1 MKQTN
6 NAIKFLMAQYRAI
19 FKNAYFKGL
28 TSAVLLTAGLAAA
41 GGAQAASFT
50 EANLTE
56 GLAADQTITIDG
68 QSSSAGPETYGY
80 LQVKSGGTS
89 YTDPVAINGT
99 INITGGN
106 KISAGNLAKSNY
118 INTETGD
125 VYWQGTGTININIS
139 SGADSATINA
149 DEVTQYGLGLG
160 ASGSANKT
168 LNINIGEVNV
178 VRGGLT
184 LANSSAAVDSSVS
197 VAAQNITVGEASF
210 PTGVTAAQ
218 ALITLGDGSAD
229 GAVRLGAKTNRAQ
242 VNTYDTTITVNR
254 TGKIDFQGTDNRDYV
269 VLAGS
274 ALNVNGGAL
283 SFTNDG
289 IIQVDKGEFSDGS
302 FTVENTGK
310 ATFDLNAIGDT
321 ADLSNAVYEVKS
333 GTIELKGNSSADVG
347 TILVQAGTL
356 ALADD
361 VNLTATGAT
370 GNSGGIITLNAK
382 NTDTNRSSITYTA
395 KDAVLKLSST
405 TLKNFLTDATAEEGT
420 TDIAGQI
427 DLSKGTIEFTDNADL
442 AKTIGTD
449 KIDTTGGNEKIKVSS
464 TLGESV
470 IAGENLI
477 ISDSLGTGANTLK
490 VKATTLNL
498 TEKTDGLGVGET
510 VAEKYVLTLATGTGT
525 DDAYSVDQIHSY
537 AAVLEDQTNPFYN
550 ANDTTNFSDANKTVD
565 LAGTG
570 TIDSNL
576 IVSGASATTGKLN
589 IYAGHYTDT
598 HDITL
603 NSGSLTVGG
612 EDADS
617 DYAGIDASLTLT
629 GKLTLDHS
637 SQNNSVT
644 VTGNSGN
651 VTFGQGNYQ
660 REATAV
666 LDLTGAELDIQNG
679 ESKFT
684 TFTVGDNGTLR
695 ISEAQALDIL
705 DTADKR
711 ANSGAGILISGG
723 TVEVAGDF
731 YDRDAEIKGIKVTA
745 LQSGSAAATDKI
757 TFTTGEG
764 GTLTADSITLYSTDA
779 AETLNIG
786 SKGVLEAD
794 SITLNQTKLN
804 DKNQPLDFQVTS
816 GVLNVGSSLKG
827 SANQI
832 VLGDGSSSSADVNL
846 GYISADVDPTHGI
859 RADLTTYTTSAD
871 NGSVNV
877 DLKLDGKEAYQD
889 GDEDTS
895 DLKIVYG
902 AWTAQDITA
911 TNAIITVGS
920 TGGEKDANGEL
931 YTASLTGQGLTLNAG
946 TQMTV
951 NSNGEATFDTLTLNG
966 ANVDVD
972 NTTLTIKGIYQAE
985 VKDDPNTA
993 ANEAKPESWG
1003 LETSSGTIDVTGRKG
1018 QLILGADAVQGVTT
1032 TLTEGEYVYSN
1043 ANNAQNA
1050 FVTLSDHATL
1060 VLGLSS
1066 DVTFD
1071 ATSLQDLRKDFI
1083 SGSDGLAT
1091 STNGFIDIGD
1101 ATINGIDASA
1111 GTISWNDSGSTP
1123 GLESYSDIIADIL
1136 QNDLKNALL
1145 VNVATDDVVQ
1155 ANVGAIKANGSAN
1168 AVTLGDTNLYNA
1180 AGNNGN
1186 FFSNET
1192 SSEPID
1198 AFIKQG
1204 AQVSLNNGGNTGAI
1218 QLSDGTSED
1227 TATELAVVSSAAEGA
1242 EAPVTNIENLR
1253 GLGDNT
1259 SFEVS
1264 GVTNITRNLEIGT
1277 LEINDALTV
1286 NGTTTISNG
1295 LTSSEDADGNLVT
1308 TGSLNAV
1315 GALTVEGG
1323 VDYAGNITAS
1333 GTATFGAAD
1342 GSDTDSL
1349 GNLNEY
1355 YFAGNNTFKNVNLY
1369 NGAEFDKGVT
1379 TAETMTIG
1387 DGMEIYG
1394 GASVNAEVLQFT
1406 ANTTGKWISVGE
1418 PAGKDEATGE
1428 EWESSNGYLTIGRLD
1443 LAGNT
1448 LVTDPDWSKPASI
1461 VAIGQLG
1468 SATAV
1473 TSALGNDAG
1482 TLDGA
1487 LVALQNSILAI
1498 GVTDSTEADGDT
1510 AIEQIQQT
1518 FATYLNDNGALS
1530 ADGVGAIAYVAKA
1543 MNLGTDDKIVVDAS
1557 RNAKQYQ
1564 DLMDGTNTNPST
1576 ADTAFRTAVNANNAY
1591 IGANSVLA
1599 FGNDALNATST
1610 DGTTTTDRA
1619 ALHFDDDAASIY
1631 GAGGKIVLTG
1641 GEFNTIDEVLLFT
1654 DKGTGEHNG
1663 VTIAADGQ
1671 DIRVES
1677 LSGLYY
1683 MTLEAGT
1690 ETTGGELMLNHSRL
1704 NEVFTAASTP
1714 VKYSLVAYA
1723 ERNNN
1728 WENGNAPVDRLVGDL
1743 RKDVTY
1749 NPTNNTYT
1757 DANGA
1762 TLDSN
1767 RFVAIAQTDDQGAV
1781 TGYTVYDEAY
1791 NAVLDYTVM
1800 YDASGATAE
1809 TTARMGAY
1817 AGVAQAAL
1825 AAGASTYDSI
1835 SSRMGIGA
1843 QSSTM
1848 TFAEN
1853 GQGAGLWLNPIYK
1866 SHDSDGFDAEG
1877 VDYGVD
1883 MDLYG
1888 VALGA
1893 DYTLANGLR
1902 FGAMFNVGSGD
1913 ADGQGAGSAVSNDFD
1928 YYGFGAFVGY
1938 TMGALSVVGDVSYT
1952 AVDNDV
1958 EANLPFDKV
1967 GASLDSTNFSVGVTG
1982 KYELD
1987 FNGLS
1992 VAPHAGLRY
2001 SSIDIDDY
2009 SVDGQET
2016 YAHFSAQS
2024 MDVFS
2029 IPVGVTIAKDIV
2041 AGSWTVKPSFDLTLT
2056 GNFGDD
2062 EFEGDV
2068 NWEGV
2073 SNLVTQ
2079 TSTEVLDNFTYGATL
2094 GVAAQTGN
2102 FSLGLGVNYTGSS
2115 NVDEF
2120 GVNANAR
2127 FVF

>member
-28 TSAVLLTAGLAAA
+28 TSAVLLTAGLSVA
-41 GGAQAASFT
+41 GGAQAANFT
-50 EANLTE
+50 EADLTE
-56 GLAADQTITIDG
+56 GLAAGQTITIDG
-68 QSSSAGPETYGY
+68 AGTETDTYKY
-80 LQVKSGGTS
+80 IQVKSGGTS

-99 INITGGN
+99 IKIIGG
-106 KISAGNLAKSNY
+106 KINAANAALKNL
-118 INTETGD
+118 INTENGS
-125 VYWQGTGTININIS
+125 VYWQGSGTINIDVVNGDQITDDT
-139 SGADSATINA
+139 A
-149 DEVTQYGLGLG
+149 TQYGLGIATSG
-160 ASGSANKT
+160 ASNGT

-184 LANSSAAVDSSVS
+184 LSNSGTATNPSVS
-197 VAAQNITVGEASF
+197 VAAQNITVGEAAF
-210 PTGVTAAQ
+210 PTGVTATQ
-218 ALITLGDGSAD
+218 ALITLGDGTNQ
-229 GAVRLGAKTNRAQ
+229 GAVRLGAKSNRAE
-242 VNTYDTTITVNR
+242 VSSYDTTITVNR
-254 TGKIDFQGTDNRDYV
+254 TGKIEFQGRTDADEV
-269 VLAGS
+269 TLAGS

-283 SFTNDG
+283 SFTNEG
-289 IIQVDKGEFSDGS
+289 IIQVDKGELNDGF

-310 ATFDLNAIGDT
+310 ATIDLNAIGDT
-321 ADLSNAVYEVKS
+321 ADLSNAIYEVKS
-333 GTIELKGNSSADVG
+333 GTVELKGNSSADVG
-347 TILVQAGTL
+347 TLLVKAGTL

-361 VNLTATGAT
+361 VELTSTGSN
-370 GNSGGIITLNAK
+370 GNSGGVITLDAE
-382 NTDTNRSSITYTA
+382 NTDTNRGSVTYTA

-405 TLKNFLTDATAEEGT
+405 TLKNFLTDATLEEGT

-442 AKTIGTD
+442 AKVIGTAN
-449 KIDTTGGNEKIKVSS
+449 IDTTGGNGKIKVSG

-470 IAGENLI
+470 IAGETLTI
-477 ISDSLGTGANTLK
+477 TDSLGTGAATAK

-498 TEKTDGLGVGET
+498 TEKSTGLGVGET
-510 VAEKYVLTLATGTGT
+510 VAEKYVLTLATGVGA
-525 DDAYSVDQIHSY
+525 DSAYTVDKVHSY

-550 ANDTTNFSDANKTVD
+550 ANDTTNFTEANKTVD

-576 IVSGASATTGKLN
+576 IVSGNGSELN
-589 IYAGHYTDT
+589 IYAGHYTDS

-612 EDADS
+612 EATGS
-617 DYAGIDASLTLT
+617 EYEGIDASLTLT

-651 VTFGQGNYQ
+651 VTFGQSTYQ

-684 TFTVGDNGTLR
+684 TFTVGNAGTLR

-711 ANSGAGILISGG
+711 TKSGAGILISGG
-723 TVEVAGDF
+723 TVEVVGDL
-731 YDRDAEIKGIKVTA
+731 YDRDAKIKGIHVTA
-745 LQSGSAAATDKI
+745 LQSGTAATDKI

-816 GVLNVGSSLKG
+816 GVLNVGSSLNG

-1018 QLILGADAVQGVTT
+1018 QLILGADAVQGIKT
-1032 TLTEGEYVYSN
+1032 TLTDGKYVYSN
-1043 ANNAQNA
+1043 ANDDQSA

-1111 GTISWNDSGSTP
+1111 GTISWNDTTSGSTTIP

-1136 QNDLKNALL
+1136 QNDLRNALL
-1145 VNVATDDVVQ
+1145 VNVTTDDVVQ

-1198 AFIKQG
+1198 AFINAG

-1218 QLSDGTSED
+1218 QLQNGSSED
-1227 TATELAVVSSAAEGA
+1227 TATELAVVSSATEGA

-1259 SFEVS
+1259 RFEVD
-1264 GVTNITRNLEIGT
+1264 GETNIARNLEIGI
-1277 LEINDALTV
+1277 LEVNDKLTV
-1286 NGTTTISNG
+1286 AGNTTVSNG
-1295 LTSSEDADGNLVT
+1295 LSSREDADGNLVT

-1355 YFAGNNTFKNVNLY
+1355 YT
-1369 NGAEFDKGVT
+1369 
-1379 TAETMTIG
+1379 
-1387 DGMEIYG
+1387 
-1394 GASVNAEVLQFT
+1394 
-1406 ANTTGKWISVGE
+1406 
-1418 PAGKDEATGE
+1418 
-1428 EWESSNGYLTIGRLD
+1428 
-1443 LAGNT
+1443 
-1448 LVTDPDWSKPASI
+1448 
-1461 VAIGQLG
+1461 
-1468 SATAV
+1468 
-1473 TSALGNDAG
+1473 
-1482 TLDGA
+1482 
-1487 LVALQNSILAI
+1487 
-1498 GVTDSTEADGDT
+1498 
-1510 AIEQIQQT
+1510 
-1518 FATYLNDNGALS
+1518 
-1530 ADGVGAIAYVAKA
+1530 
-1543 MNLGTDDKIVVDAS
+1543 
-1557 RNAKQYQ
+1557 
-1564 DLMDGTNTNPST
+1564 
-1576 ADTAFRTAVNANNAY
+1576 
-1591 IGANSVLA
+1591 
-1599 FGNDALNATST
+1599 
-1610 DGTTTTDRA
+1610 
-1619 ALHFDDDAASIY
+1619 
-1631 GAGGKIVLTG
+1631 
-1641 GEFNTIDEVLLFT
+1641 
-1654 DKGTGEHNG
+1654 
-1663 VTIAADGQ
+1663 
-1671 DIRVES
+1671 
-1677 LSGLYY
+1677 
-1683 MTLEAGT
+1683 
-1690 ETTGGELMLNHSRL
+1690 
-1704 NEVFTAASTP
+1704 
-1714 VKYSLVAYA
+1714 
-1723 ERNNN
+1723 
-1728 WENGNAPVDRLVGDL
+1728 
-1743 RKDVTY
+1743 
-1749 NPTNNTYT
+1749 
-1757 DANGA
+1757 
-1762 TLDSN
+1762 
-1767 RFVAIAQTDDQGAV
+1767 
-1781 TGYTVYDEAY
+1781 
-1791 NAVLDYTVM
+1791 
-1800 YDASGATAE
+1800 
-1809 TTARMGAY
+1809 
-1817 AGVAQAAL
+1817 
-1825 AAGASTYDSI
+1825 
-1835 SSRMGIGA
+1835 
-1843 QSSTM
+1843 
-1848 TFAEN
+1848 
-1853 GQGAGLWLNPIYK
+1853 
-1866 SHDSDGFDAEG
+1866 
-1877 VDYGVD
+1877 
-1883 MDLYG
+1883 
-1888 VALGA
+1888 
-1893 DYTLANGLR
+1893 
-1902 FGAMFNVGSGD
+1902 
-1913 ADGQGAGSAVSNDFD
+1913 
-1928 YYGFGAFVGY
+1928 
-1938 TMGALSVVGDVSYT
+1938 
-1952 AVDNDV
+1952 
-1958 EANLPFDKV
+1958 
-1967 GASLDSTNFSVGVTG
+1967 
-1982 KYELD
+1982 
-1987 FNGLS
+1987 
-1992 VAPHAGLRY
+1992 
-2001 SSIDIDDY
+2001 
-2009 SVDGQET
+2009 
-2016 YAHFSAQS
+2016 
-2024 MDVFS
+2024 
-2029 IPVGVTIAKDIV
+2029 
-2041 AGSWTVKPSFDLTLT
+2041 
-2056 GNFGDD
+2056 
-2062 EFEGDV
+2062 
-2068 NWEGV
+2068 
-2073 SNLVTQ
+2073 
-2079 TSTEVLDNFTYGATL
+2079 
-2094 GVAAQTGN
+2094 
-2102 FSLGLGVNYTGSS
+2102 
-2115 NVDEF
+2115 
-2120 GVNANAR
+2120 
-2127 FVF
+2127 